1 MTPYAIALLFSAG
14 MLGGCANA
22 IAGGA
27 TLITFP
33 SMVASGLPIVIANAS
48 NSIAVMPG
56 NIIAALSD
64 REKWPVMNAHFATL
78 VIMSI
83 AGAALGSWLL
93 ISHSAESFMLVVPAL
108 IGIATILFTFAPKL
122 QTMLARFRGEHGPA
136 KGGAALIGV
145 TAIYGGYFGAGIGV
159 MFMAILSIIESR
171 EMRTLNA
178 IKNLLSFACAV
189 PAATIFIL
197 SGSVSWPQT
206 LTMMAGATVGG
217 AVGSRL
223 IRVISPM
230 TMRRL
235 VGAIGGV
242 MTVIYAYR
250 YWL

>member
-1 MTPYAIALLFSAG
+1 MTPGAVALLFGAG
-14 MLGGCANA
+14 VLGGCANA

-33 SMVASGLPIVIANAS
+33 SMVASGLPLVMANAS

-64 REKWPVMNAHFATL
+64 REKWPAMNAHFAAL
-78 VIMSI
+78 VIMSVV
-83 AGAALGSWLL
+83 GSALGSWLL
-93 ISHSAESFMLVVPAL
+93 ISHSDRSFMLIVPAL
-108 IGIATILFTFAPKL
+108 IGIATVLFTFAPQL
-122 QTMLARFRGEHGPA
+122 QAMLAKFRGTHGPA
-136 KGGAALIGV
+136 PGASALIGV

-159 MFMAILSIIESR
+159 MFMAILAIIESR
-171 EMRTLNA
+171 EMRMLNA

-189 PAATIFIL
+189 PAAIIFIV

-206 LTMMAGATVGG
+206 LTMMVGAAVGG
-217 AVGSRL
+217 LLGARL
-223 IRVISPM
+223 IRVISAQ

>member
-1 MTPYAIALLFSAG
+1 MTPAAMALLFGAG
-14 MLGGCANA
+14 VLGGCANA

-33 SMVASGLPIVIANAS
+33 AMVASGLPIVTANAS

-64 REKWPVMNAHFATL
+64 RGKWPVMNAHFAAL
-78 VIMSI
+78 VVMSI
-83 AGAALGSWLL
+83 IGGALGSWLL
-93 ISHSAESFMLVVPAL
+93 ISNSDRSFMMIVPAL
-108 IGIATILFTFAPKL
+108 IGLATVLFTFAPQL
-122 QTMLARFRGEHGPA
+122 QAALARFRGSHRPA
-136 KGGAALIGV
+136 PGASVLIGV

-159 MFMAILSIIESR
+159 MFMAILAIIESR

-178 IKNLLSFACAV
+178 IKNLLSFAVAV
-189 PAATIFIL
+189 PAAIIFIG

-206 LTMMAGATVGG
+206 LTMLAGASVGG
-217 AVGSRL
+217 LLGARL
-223 IRVISPM
+223 IRVVSPQ

-235 VGAIGGV
+235 VGTIGGV
-242 MTVIYAYR
+242 MTVVYAYR